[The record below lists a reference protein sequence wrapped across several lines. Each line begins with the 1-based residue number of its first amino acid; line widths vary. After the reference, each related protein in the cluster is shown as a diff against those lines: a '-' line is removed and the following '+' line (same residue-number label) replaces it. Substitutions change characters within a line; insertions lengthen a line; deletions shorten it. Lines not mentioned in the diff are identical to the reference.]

1 MKTIEGIPA
10 SGGIAI
16 GKIFLHRKSSEFD
29 ELISRLNDLSI
40 EEAKQKFN
48 SGIKDA
54 IEHLEKIR
62 DEVEQN
68 IGYEE
73 AGIFDAQ
80 ILMLE
85 DEDFQTAVIDELIK
99 GTKLV
104 DAIWGVIDYFV
115 AKFELMKNSY
125 FQERAADIRDVG
137 NQLLNALIGNRD
149 SSLSELSEEVIVV
162 AHELSPSETAEMRK
176 EMVLGF
182 ATDLGGSSSHVAIIA
197 RALNIPAVVGSSKIS
212 NSVKQGD
219 TLILDGVNGKIIINP
234 PTDILENY
242 NVKRDRIIADQL
254 ELKKIAHVKAETS
267 DGYQISIQANIGSME
282 EIETVLDYG
291 AEGIGLFR
299 TEFLFLGRKTIP
311 DEEYQFQMYKKI
323 LESMEDKPVII
334 RILDVGGDKEIPSLS
349 MTKETNPFLG
359 LRGSRFI
366 SDMKLR
372 NIILIQIKAALKA
385 SSFGKLKL
393 MFPMVSTVDEIIDL
407 KSMVDDCKLQ
417 VEKDGFKVSDS
428 LEVGVMVEV
437 PSIAICVDRF
447 APYFD
452 FFSIGTNDLTQYVL
466 ASDRTNETV
475 AYIYD
480 QYHPAVLKL
489 IQEVVKHAHKN
500 GKWVGVCGE
509 LASEVLAIPILVGL
523 GVDELSMNVNM
534 IPTVKK
540 RITELSSVECTKL
553 AETVLTLA
561 TANQVREFLKNGFIK

>member
-1 MKTIEGIPA
+1 MQTIEGIPA
-10 SGGIAI
+10 SAGIAI
-16 GKIFLHRKSSEFD
+16 GKIFLYRKSSEFD
-29 ELISRLNDLSI
+29 ELISRLNDLPI

-48 SGIKDA
+48 SGITDA
-54 IEHLEKIR
+54 IGHLEKIR
-62 DEVEQN
+62 DNVEQN
-68 IGYEE
+68 IGFEE

-80 ILMLE
+80 VLMLE
-85 DEDFQTAVIDELIK
+85 DDDFQTAVMDELSK

-137 NQLLNALIGNRD
+137 NQLLNALVGNKV
-149 SSLSELSEEVIVV
+149 SSLSELSEEVIIV
-162 AHELSPSETAEMRK
+162 AHEISPSETAEMRK

-197 RALNIPAVVGSSKIS
+197 RALSIPAVVGSSKIS
-212 NSVKQGD
+212 ESVEQGD

-234 PTDILENY
+234 SIEIVDTYHKRKKQILAE
-242 NVKRDRIIADQL
+242 QL
-254 ELKKIAHVKAETS
+254 ALKKLAHIKAETS
-267 DGYQISIQANIGSME
+267 DGKKISVQANIGSLDE
-282 EIETVLDYG
+282 VENVLENG

-299 TEFLFLGRKTIP
+299 TEFLFLGKETIP
-311 DEEYQFQMYKKI
+311 EEEFQFQVYKKI

-334 RILDVGGDKEIPSLS
+334 RILDVGGDKEIPSIR
-349 MTKETNPFLG
+349 MAKETNPFLG

-366 SDMKLR
+366 SNVKLR
-372 NIILIQIKAALKA
+372 SIIEVQIRAALKA

-393 MFPMVSTVDEIIDL
+393 MFPMVSTVDEIVDL
-407 KSMVDDCKLQ
+407 KSMVDECKLQ
-417 VEKDGFKVSDS
+417 VEKEGFRVSDT

-437 PSIAICVDRF
+437 PSIAICIEKFSPHV
-447 APYFD
+447 D

-480 QYHPAVLKL
+480 QFHPAVLKL
-489 IQEVVKHAHKN
+489 IQQVAISAHSF

-509 LASEVLAIPILVGL
+509 LASEVLAIPVLIGL
-523 GVDELSMNVNM
+523 GVDELSMSANM
-534 IPTVKK
+534 IPSIKK
-540 RITELSSVECTKL
+540 KITELSSGECYKI
-553 AETVLTLA
+553 AETVLNLA
-561 TANQVREFLKNGFIK
+561 TANQVRDFLKNGNTN